1 MVMVGGWEKDLYLA
15 RMLCTGLWPGQVSK
29 SRFKIVL
36 LKVMQKCLLR
46 SKRHNSRILL
56 NFSGQILSKELHEQG
71 VDEMTY
77 RSFHL

>member
-56 NFSGQILSKELHEQG
+56 NFSGQIRSKELHEQG